1 VSGLCGILSFDG
13 AQVADKD
20 VDAMITAAAHRA
32 KHGARQW
39 QGVGGALAHLATWL
53 TPQDEIDRQPLTR
66 GGLVVV
72 ADARIDDRDRLV
84 PELVRRGYLAGDLD
98 STTDAESILAA
109 HRCWGDDAPSRLVGD
124 FAYVMWDARRR
135 RLLAARDPMGMR
147 PLYYRVEARRRV
159 LIGSEVKQLLAVEGV
174 PCAPDERGIAASIAG
189 PFLPPAATV
198 YAGIEQVAP
207 ADLLIV
213 DVDGVHHRR
222 YWSADPSRML
232 ELSDA
237 EAADAYRQHL
247 RRAVADRLRSRTQV
261 GLLLSGGLDSGSI
274 ASMAGWLERKGL
286 PTGAPLRTF
295 SWAFR
300 SLPDSDERSV
310 SDRIVEHYGLDAQA
324 VDGDAAWPLAGYPDH
339 GPDRDDPYHWVY
351 QALIERTVARAA
363 EDGVGLLLSGD
374 RGDELMGDWVYDEL
388 GLLRARGTRAFL
400 TDLRMGAKDQDGGSF
415 ATLRRYVLWPI
426 IMRRAP
432 GPAEAWRRSRNKG
445 SRPWAPWV
453 PDELARRVD
462 LDDVIAEARRLPDF
476 DGYAR
481 SVRYQ
486 RIFLPQSARIA
497 VLYERTRARMGVGYA
512 DPFSD
517 RRLIELVLA
526 LPQWQVQRRGR
537 PKHLARAAMRGV
549 MPDPARDLA
558 AKNIPIGLFERGFR
572 QRSVA
577 TVRSLLTGSRAAA
590 NGWLDESAARGVYE
604 EYVRTRDSAY
614 DFWWPLTVEMWL
626 RRWWE

>member
-20 VDAMITAAAHRA
+20 LDAMIAAAAHRA
-32 KHGARQW
+32 RHGARQW
-39 QGVGGALAHLATWL
+39 KGVGGALAHLATWL

-66 GGLVVV
+66 GGLVIV

-84 PELVRRGYLAGDLD
+84 PELVRRGYLAGDLE
-98 STTDAESILAA
+98 STTDAEIILAA
-109 HRCWGDDAPSRLVGD
+109 HRCWGDDAPSWLVGD

-147 PLYYRVEARRRV
+147 PLYYRVEAGRRV

-207 ADLLIV
+207 ADLLIA

-222 YWSADPSRML
+222 YWSADPSRIL

-247 RRAVADRLRSRTQV
+247 GRAVADRLRSRTQV

-274 ASMAGWLERKGL
+274 ASMAGWLERKGHA
-286 PTGAPLRTF
+286 TGAPLRTF
-295 SWAFR
+295 SWAFP
-300 SLPDSDERSV
+300 SLPDSDERAV
-310 SDRIVEHYGLDAQA
+310 SNRIVEHYGLDAHV

-351 QALIERTVARAA
+351 QALVERTAARAA
-363 EDGVGLLLSGD
+363 DDGVGLLLSGD
-374 RGDELMGDWVYDEL
+374 RGDGLIGDWVYDEL
-388 GLLRARGTRAFL
+388 GLLRAGRLRSFL
-400 TDLRMGAKDQDGGSF
+400 TDLRMGVDERGGGPF
-415 ATLRRYVLWPI
+415 ATLRRRVLWPLV
-426 IMRRAP
+426 MHRAP
-432 GPAEAWRRSRNKG
+432 RLAEAWRRRRDKRSQ
-445 SRPWAPWV
+445 PWAPWV
-453 PDELARRVD
+453 PDELARRVN
-462 LDDVIAEARRLPDF
+462 LDEVIAEARRLPDF

-486 RIFLPQSARIA
+486 RIFSPQSARIA
-497 VLYERTRARMGVGYA
+497 VLYERTRARIGVAYA
-512 DPFSD
+512 DPFGD

-537 PKHLARAAMRGV
+537 FKHLAREAMLGV
-549 MPDPARDLA
+549 MPEGARQLA
-558 AKNIPIGLFERGFR
+558 AKTIPNSLFDRGFR

-590 NGWLDESAARGVYE
+590 NGWLNESAARAVYE
-604 EYVRTRDSAY
+604 EYVRTGDSRY